1 MQRASGRNVCG
12 AGVSR
17 SPLRS
22 SGVERGW
29 SLDKETGLKRP
40 NQLGAQEYKVKREV
54 CWGVSAARLERGG
67 GYTKQEAGRT
77 SHEFPQGRGIFLQN
91 AETMEI
97 KHGGEERGDGK
108 A

>member
-12 AGVSR
+12 AGASR